1 MQTLLR
7 FTLCCACLL
16 FLASTATAQ
25 PNQTA
30 ATTTGSATVTGTIKN
45 GDTPFA
51 SVALS
56 LVPDRGGFNRPNNFG
71 PPQVNSTYKATTD
84 TSGKFSFTN
93 VPAGR
98 YRLEAQAEAFV
109 NTRSESLTVTDG
121 QTVTAPDLTLARGG
135 VITGKVTASNRLLIA
150 QRITIQRLGDDG
162 TAQPFFG
169 GNPQGFETDDRGV
182 FRIYGLPEGKY
193 LVSAGESNSAFGRGG
208 PQRNG
213 GRLATKYALT
223 YHPDAVE
230 VAQATTLEITPGK
243 LIEKA
248 DIRMG
253 EPLKRYVAS
262 GRAVDA
268 DTGQPLLGLSIAA
281 SQNGGN
287 GPGGA
292 GGPGGFGG
300 NNATTTNANG
310 EFTLAG
316 LLPGNYSASL
326 QRSLDSA
333 SSYYGNAVA
342 FQILDS
348 DVSGLTLSVKLGASI
363 SGVVILEGT
372 TDRTQL
378 AQARVMAIVRST
390 GGNNNGGGA
399 QGGRPN
405 GGGNNSGRSSMSQV
419 NSDGTFRLTG
429 LTAGTATL
437 DLNSFNGL
445 SVVRVEREG
454 AAVSSG
460 IPLTEGQQLAG
471 VRIIAAVGNGVIRG
485 QVVVQGALPV
495 GTRLNVSLRSIAS
508 GTNDST
514 QINGQGQFRFTGLL
528 PGSYELTLSGNGG
541 GNAGGGR
548 GGGAQGG
555 RGGTNNQGTPTTS
568 QVTAQVTL
576 PVVKQVVTVTNGVET
591 PTTLTMTISQ

>member
-7 FTLCCACLL
+7 SLLCSFCISFITSA
-16 FLASTATAQ
+16 ATAQ
-25 PNQTA
+25 PNPTA
-30 ATTTGSATVTGTIKN
+30 ASTTGTATVTGIIKN
-45 GDTPFA
+45 GDTPFP

-56 LVPDRGGFNRPNNFG
+56 LVPDRGAFNQRGGNFG
-71 PPQVNSTYKATTD
+71 PQPQVNSTYKTTTD
-84 TSGKFSFTN
+84 TSGKFSFYN

-109 NTRSESLTVTDG
+109 GTRSESLTVVDG

-135 VITGKVTASNRLLIA
+135 VITGRVTASNRPLIA
-150 QRITIQRLGDDG
+150 QRITIQRLSDDG
-162 TAQPFFG
+162 QAQAFFG
-169 GNPQGFETDDRGV
+169 GNPAGFETDDRGV
-182 FRIYGLPEGKY
+182 YRIYGLPAGRY
-193 LVSAGESNSAFGRGG
+193 LVSSGESNSAFGRGG
-208 PQRNG
+208 PARPGARN
-213 GRLATKYALT
+213 ATKYAQT

-230 VAQATTLEITPGK
+230 VAQATTLEVAPGK
-243 LIEKA
+243 VIENA

-262 GRAVDA
+262 GRVVDA

-281 SQNGGN
+281 SPTNGQTGGN
-287 GPGGA
+287 GPAGVGGQ
-292 GGPGGFGG
+292 GGFGG
-300 NNATTTNANG
+300 NNNATSSNAKG

-326 QRSLDSA
+326 QRNFDSA

-342 FQILDS
+342 FQIIDS

-378 AQARVMAIVRST
+378 AQARVMAMVRNTAS
-390 GGNNNGGGA
+390 GGGQAGRGNGGG
-399 QGGRPN
+399 G

-419 NSDGTFRLTG
+419 NADGTFRLTG

-445 SVVRVEREG
+445 SIVRVEREG
-454 AAVSSG
+454 AVISSG
-460 IPLTEGQQLAG
+460 VALTEGQQLAG
-471 VRIIAAVGNGVIRG
+471 LRIIASIGNGAIRG
-485 QVVVQGALPV
+485 QVVVQGALPAGV
-495 GTRLNVSLRSIAS
+495 RLNVSLRSLAS

-514 QINGQGQFRFTGLL
+514 QLNGQGQFRFTGLL

-541 GNAGGGR
+541 AGGAAR
-548 GGGAQGG
+548 GGG
-555 RGGTNNQGTPTTS
+555 RGGTNGQGT
-568 QVTAQVTL
+568 TATPQVTL
-576 PVVKQVVTVTNGVET
+576 PVVKQVVTVANGVET
-591 PTTLTMTISQ
+591 PANMTMTISQ